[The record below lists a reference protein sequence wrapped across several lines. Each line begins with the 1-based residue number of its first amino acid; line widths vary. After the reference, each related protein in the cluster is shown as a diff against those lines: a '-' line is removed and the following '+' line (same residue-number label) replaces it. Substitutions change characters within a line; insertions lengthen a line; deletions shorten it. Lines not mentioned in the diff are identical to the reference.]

1 MKALECSIR
10 IGWKEHRRPLLEKNT
25 PFIFWN
31 KKDTTLQCFFF
42 YCFRFEGCCWQSLSN
57 GASSSSM
64 RMTMTTDLQPRSDS
78 GVINSSP
85 VVTMTPIVRLLAGC
99 QHSIRIP
106 GMHGDCRGKSKEI
119 FDYYLLPCSE
129 NVLRVVVLI
138 LTPTSKTNTNIQ
150 IRWK

>member
-1 MKALECSIR
+1 M
-10 IGWKEHRRPLLEKNT
+10 
-25 PFIFWN
+25 
-31 KKDTTLQCFFF
+31 FFF

-129 NVLRVVVLI
+129 NVLRVVVL
-138 LTPTSKTNTNIQ
+138 NTNFQ
-150 IRWK
+150 N

>member
-1 MKALECSIR
+1 MKALDCSIR
-10 IGWKEHRRPLLEKNT
+10 IGWKEHRRPLLEKT
-25 PFIFWN
+25 PRSFFEIKRILLSN
-31 KKDTTLQCFFF
+31 VFF